1 MLTDIFPNRLHE
13 TDRVGLV
20 VFDCS
25 INQKINLGPWNGP
38 HRSGLESTLRAVQS
52 RGGTQMWNALSETI
66 KMFSASDNSKW
77 LVALTDGESSG
88 YPGEVHRQLRTTAG
102 QAIRVLF
109 ITVGLSPGA
118 GNLIR
123 ETCMHAEGDE
133 MIAANGGMA
142 ELQKAWQA
150 VGDRLTVS
158 QKIMK
163 QGETITPAECGQL
176 L

>member
-1 MLTDIFPNRLHE
+1 
-13 TDRVGLV
+13 
-20 VFDCS
+20 
-25 INQKINLGPWNGP
+25 
-38 HRSGLESTLRAVQS
+38 
-52 RGGTQMWNALSETI
+52 
-66 KMFSASDNSKW
+66 
-77 LVALTDGESSG
+77 
-88 YPGEVHRQLRTTAG
+88 
-102 QAIRVLF
+102 
-109 ITVGLSPGA
+109 
-118 GNLIR
+118 
-123 ETCMHAEGDE
+123 MHAEGDE